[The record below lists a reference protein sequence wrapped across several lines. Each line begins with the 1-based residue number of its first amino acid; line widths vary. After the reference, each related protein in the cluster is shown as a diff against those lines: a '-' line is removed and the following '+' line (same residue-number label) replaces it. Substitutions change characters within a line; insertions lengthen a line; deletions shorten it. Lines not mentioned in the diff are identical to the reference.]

1 MNDKPSAYG
10 ADPEHIDRL
19 LAWPLGNDMEAT
31 PTASPGPNAEG
42 PGGHIG
48 RYRLLKVLG
57 EGGMGIVYLA
67 EQREPIRREVA
78 LKVIKPGMD
87 SARVIARFETEQQA
101 LALKI
106 GRAHV

>member
-1 MNDKPSAYG
+1 MKDKPSAYG
-10 ADPEHIDRL
+10 ADPEQIDRL

-31 PTASPGPNAEG
+31 LTASLGSNAEG

-87 SARVIARFETEQQA
+87 SGACDCPF
-101 LALKI
+101 
-106 GRAHV
+106 